1 MKKSLA
7 NLTERAKNGRNGVQL
22 MYVIDCIKE
31 SSRATDEGKEFNT
44 DAEAL
49 QFFFDN
55 FEEEY
60 NNQYNKRRWPNL
72 AERIGEY
79 LMGLPSC
86 CNIDYTYYNILLLG
100 VKWGVLSSTE
110 DKKADKF
117 LKNFFTVCG
126 VRILQAAQKVGLNPY
141 KYAV

>member
-1 MKKSLA
+1 MTKA

-22 MYVIDCIKE
+22 VYVIDCIKD
-31 SSRATDEGKEFNT
+31 SSRAADENKKFNT

-55 FEEEY
+55 FNEEFNY
-60 NNQYNKRRWPNL
+60 QYNKRMFPNL

-79 LMGLPSC
+79 LRGLPSC
-86 CNIDYTYYNILLLG
+86 CNIDYTDYNILLLG
-100 VKWGVLSSTE
+100 VKWGVLSSTD
-110 DKKADKF
+110 DKKACKF
-117 LKNFFTVCG
+117 LENFFSVCG

>member
-1 MKKSLA
+1 MATKV

-22 MYVIDCIKE
+22 VYVIDCIKN
-31 SSRATDEGKEFNT
+31 SSRAADEGKEFNT

-55 FEEEY
+55 FNEEF
-60 NNQYNKRRWPNL
+60 NFQYNKRRFPNL
-72 AERIGEY
+72 AERIGEW
-79 LMGLPSC
+79 LRGLPSC
-86 CNIDYTYYNILLLG
+86 CNIDYTNHNILLLG

-117 LKNFFTVCG
+117 LENFFLKCG

>member
-1 MKKSLA
+1 MATKV

-22 MYVIDCIKE
+22 VYVIDCIKE
-31 SSRATDEGKEFNT
+31 SSRAADEGLEFNT

-49 QFFFDN
+49 QFFFDCFEKEFN
-55 FEEEY
+55 F
-60 NNQYNKRRWPNL
+60 QYNKRMFPNL
-72 AERIGEY
+72 AERIGEW
-79 LMGLPSC
+79 LKGLPSC
-86 CNIDYTYYNILLLG
+86 CNIDYTNHNILLLG

-117 LKNFFTVCG
+117 LNNFFMVCG

-141 KYAV
+141 KYSV

>member
-1 MKKSLA
+1 MTTKA

-22 MYVIDCIKE
+22 VYVIDCIKN
-31 SSRATDEGKEFNT
+31 SSRAADEGLEFNT

-49 QFFFDN
+49 QFFFDCFEQEFN
-55 FEEEY
+55 F
-60 NNQYNKRRWPNL
+60 QYNKRMFPNL
-72 AERIGEY
+72 AERIGEW
-79 LMGLPSC
+79 LRGLPSC
-86 CNIDYTYYNILLLG
+86 CNIDYANHNILLLG
-100 VKWGVLSSTE
+100 VKWGELSSTE

-117 LKNFFTVCG
+117 LENFFPKCG

>member
-1 MKKSLA
+1 MATKV

-22 MYVIDCIKE
+22 VYVIDCIKE
-31 SSRATDEGKEFNT
+31 SSRATDEGKVFNT

-55 FEEEY
+55 FNEEF
-60 NNQYNKRRWPNL
+60 NFQYNKRMYPNL
-72 AERIGEY
+72 SERIGEY
-79 LMGLPSC
+79 LKGLPSC
-86 CNIDYTYYNILLLG
+86 CNIDYTNHNILLLG
-100 VKWGVLSSTE
+100 VKWGVLSST
-110 DKKADKF
+110 DDRWADKF
-117 LKNFFTVCG
+117 LENFFTVCG

>member
-1 MKKSLA
+1 MATKA

-22 MYVIDCIKE
+22 VYVIDCIKD
-31 SSRATDEGKEFNT
+31 SSRAADEGLEFKT

-49 QFFFDN
+49 QFFFDT
-55 FEEEY
+55 FEEEFNY
-60 NNQYNKRRWPNL
+60 QGNKRRFPNL

-79 LMGLPSC
+79 LKGLPSC
-86 CNIDYTYYNILLLG
+86 CDIDYYWNEIRLLG
-100 VKWGVLSSTE
+100 VKWGVLDSTE
-110 DKKADKF
+110 GKKADKF
-117 LKNFFTVCG
+117 CDNFFTMCG

>member
-1 MKKSLA
+1 MATKE

-22 MYVIDCIKE
+22 VYVIDCIKDG
-31 SSRATDEGKEFNT
+31 SRAADERKEFKT

-55 FEEEY
+55 FNEEFNY
-60 NNQYNKRRWPNL
+60 QYNKRLFPNL

-79 LMGLPSC
+79 LKDLPSC
-86 CNIDYTYYNILLLG
+86 CNIDYTDYDILLLG
-100 VKWGVLSSTE
+100 VKWGILSSMN
-110 DKKADKF
+110 DKKAGKF
-117 LKNFFTVCG
+117 IENFFTMCG

-141 KYAV
+141 NYSV